1 MSHKYESQSSHSAA
15 HHELVELIKL
25 EINSKWFVEL
35 VELIQIHFGYKSLA
49 DQGQIELIREI
60 LSFAVGS
67 NQGCYQATQLTK
79 SRFVS
84 NKNDLIEFCQN
95 ETGPVPDADK
105 VKKFINTKNHS
116 YFRHQKVEIEIND
129 EDYELVSHYNSRVR
143 N

>member
-1 MSHKYESQSSHSAA
+1 MSHSAA

-60 LSFAVGS
+60 LSFPVGS
-67 NQGCYQATQLTK
+67 NQANQLTK

-95 ETGPVPDADK
+95 ETGPVPDTDK

-129 EDYELVSHYNSRVR
+129 EDYELVSHYYSGVSN
-143 N
+143 